1 MRQGTNAIEDA
12 KAACGGDALR
22 IRDELPALIQRGFE
36 SLTKVEKDLLKWVG
50 VFELDRLIV
59 GSDGNPE
66 FTNLPRKLNVTI
78 TGCLDNCTHCES
90 QDVALVPA
98 SADGRPG
105 FNVLVGGKMGSGG
118 FTVAS
123 PLDVFVE
130 PHDAAATAAELIR
143 IDRDHGPRDARGECR
158 FSFLID
164 EWGLP
169 RLRSELADRMSQYL
183 PPAGKDVR
191 TGRRADHLGPE

>member
-1 MRQGTNAIEDA
+1 EKLRTVDLHSIQTGMDNVRNINGCPLAGLTPHELLDA
-12 KAACGGDALR
+12 S
-22 IRDELPALIQRGFE
+22 P
-36 SLTKVEKDLLKWVG
+36 V

-59 GSDGNPE
+59 GSEGNPE

-78 TGCLDNCTHCES
+78 TGCLDNCTHGES

-98 SADGRPG
+98 VAAGRPG

-123 PLDVFVE
+123 PLDVFVD

-143 IDRDHGPRDARGECR
+143 IYRDHGPRDARGQCR
-158 FSFLID
+158 FAFLID

-169 RLRSELADRMSQYL
+169 RLRAELVARLGHALAFQ
-183 PPAGKDVR
+183 
-191 TGRRADHLGPE
+191 GRDMRASKHSHSLG